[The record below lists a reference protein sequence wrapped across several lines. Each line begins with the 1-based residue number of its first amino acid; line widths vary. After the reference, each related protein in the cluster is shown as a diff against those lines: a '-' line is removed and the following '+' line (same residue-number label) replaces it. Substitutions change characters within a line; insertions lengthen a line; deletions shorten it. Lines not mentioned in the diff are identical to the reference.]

1 MKTCPVWSSSSQTY
15 VGLVNL
21 TDFIGVVQEN
31 YRGSL
36 EEMEEL
42 EDQKLQD
49 WLRKTKST
57 R

>member
-1 MKTCPVWSSSSQTY
+1 M
-15 VGLVNL
+15 GLVNL
-21 TDFIGVVQEN
+21 TDFISVIQEN

-49 WLRKTKST
+49 WLGKTKSS
-57 R
+57 RSNLAGIFLIFNI